1 MPGNIKFFVF
11 LEQEPITNATQ
22 KKLKRKKYQSLDH
35 FMKDIDIMF
44 NNAKSYNEDESQIH
58 REAEYL
64 QVNSVIS
71 CL

>member
-1 MPGNIKFFVF
+1 MPGIINF
-11 LEQEPITNATQ
+11 LSPSSESSITNGTQ

-44 NNAKSYNEDESQIH
+44 NNAKSYNEDDSQIH